1 MFVIVHTDKHI
12 VHSTGNVTICAFE
25 TIGHETT
32 YFEIIVYITFQFI
45 FSVKEVLV
53 KGPHSKIISKKPDF
67 FCNPILDLQNN
78 MNN

>member
-1 MFVIVHTDKHI
+1 MRT
-12 VHSTGNVTICAFE
+12 SSSTICAFE

-32 YFEIIVYITFQFI
+32 YFEIIMYITFQFI